1 MVETQ
6 TKNQNIFWFW
16 SKDVDFQK
24 RGDTQ
29 YWLPIFLENE
39 TAVSKLPKLT
49 NLVELKGGATPL
61 GSNYVEHGIPF
72 LRIQNIGENE
82 LVLDEVAFIS
92 KDTHEGLLKRS
103 QLKSGDVLFT
113 ITGRIGSVA
122 VVPDEMKAGNI
133 NQHMVRM
140 RIKDRNKLLPY
151 YLSTY
156 LLTDYAKLQH
166 ERVAYGT
173 TRIALDYPTLYNLKV
188 FVPPLKDQ
196 QKIEQIVKTAFQ
208 FKTEAENE
216 YQQAVDIFLKNI
228 KTHISEWDDLINETQ
243 KAFWLWSDQVDIT
256 NRIDPDYY
264 SGEGIRNK
272 LGKIK
277 PLADLAEIKI
287 GKTPAFDD
295 YLPSGKRRIMKFRAI
310 TGQGIDWENEERGFV
325 KEEFF
330 QKNKKNKLEKND
342 IVLGSAAHQ
351 AHYIGKY
358 LDIVDELPKEF
369 ADGILTV
376 AEVMTIR
383 TSEILNPFV
392 LLLFLR
398 SGVGYELIQ
407 RQIKGQTSHLYPKD
421 VENIGIPEAVI
432 KISKSKI
439 GAEIEGKIQSS
450 LAKARLS
457 KQKLQEAKDF
467 VEIWLKEIV
476 SSGVG

>member
-6 TKNQNIFWFW
+6 TKHNTFWFW
-16 SKDVDFQK
+16 SNAIDFQK
-24 RGDTQ
+24 RGDVA
-29 YWLPIFLENE
+29 YWLPTNIAATARLPHKLSDVAKLSDLRFNPSQNPDNKFFYIDISNINTSDGSYE
-39 TAVSKLPKLT
+39 TTEIRNVYAPSRARKK
-49 NLVELKGGATPL
+49 
-61 GSNYVEHGIPF
+61 
-72 LRIQNIGENE
+72 
-82 LVLDEVAFIS
+82 
-92 KDTHEGLLKRS
+92 LKRFDVIVS
-103 QLKSGDVLFT
+103 TVRPNRNATSLILEDADDLVCSTGFAVLKAIKINPFYLFVFTKTSYFIDQLVRQTSATMYPAVNENDVLNVG
-113 ITGRIGSVA
+113 IL
-122 VVPDEMKAGNI
+122 VPSE
-133 NQHMVRM
+133 
-140 RIKDRNKLLPY
+140 
-151 YLSTY
+151 
-156 LLTDYAKLQH
+156 
-166 ERVAYGT
+166 
-173 TRIALDYPTLYNLKV
+173 
-188 FVPPLKDQ
+188 KDQ
-196 QKIEQIVKTAFQ
+196 QEVEQIVKDTFQ
-208 FKTEAENE
+208 LKQEAEKE
-216 YQQAVDIFLKNI
+216 YQEAIELFLKSI
-228 KTHISEWDDLINETQ
+228 KTYILEWDTLTAETT

-264 SGEGIRNK
+264 SGEGLRNK

-295 YLPSGKRRIMKFRAI
+295 YLSSGKRRIMKFRAI
-310 TGQGIDWENEERGFV
+310 TGRGIDWENKERGFV

-330 QKNKKNKLEKND
+330 HKNKQNKLEKND

-358 LDIVDELPKEF
+358 LDIVDGLPKEF
-369 ADGILTV
+369 TDGVLTV
-376 AEVMTIR
+376 AEAMTIR
-383 TSEILNPFV
+383 PSKMLNPFV

-421 VENIGIPEAVI
+421 VAGIGIPEAVI

-467 VEIWLKEIV
+467 VENLVKRN
-476 SSGVG
+476 GA

>member
-1 MVETQ
+1 MVGTQ
-6 TKNQNIFWFW
+6 TRQNTFWLW
-16 SKDVDFQK
+16 NDDINFQK

-29 YWLPIFLENE
+29 HWLPIFLENE
-39 TAVSKLPKLT
+39 AAVSKFPKLT
-49 NLVELKGGATPL
+49 DLVELKGGATPL
-61 GSNYVEHGIPF
+61 GSNYVEHGVPF

-92 KDTHEGLLKRS
+92 EDTHEGLLKRS

-140 RIKDRNKLLPY
+140 RIKDGGKLLPY
-151 YLSTY
+151 YLSAY
-156 LLTDYAKLQH
+156 LLTNYSKLQH

-173 TRIALDYPTLYNLKV
+173 TRMALDYPTLYNLKV
-188 FVPPLKDQ
+188 FVPSFKDQ
-196 QKIEQIVKTAFQ
+196 QKVEQIIKEAFQ
-208 FKTEAENE
+208 LKTEAENE
-216 YQQAVDIFLKNI
+216 YQQAVDVFLKNI
-228 KTHISEWDDLINETQ
+228 KTHISEWDDLTNETQ

-295 YLPSGKRRIMKFRAI
+295 YLPSGNRRIMKFRAI
-310 TGQGIDWENEERGFV
+310 TGRGIDWENEERGFV

-330 QKNKKNKLEKND
+330 QKNKQNKLVKND

-358 LDIVDELPKEF
+358 IDIIDELPREF

-376 AEVMTIR
+376 AEIMTIR
-383 TSEILNPFV
+383 ASEAINQFV

-421 VENIGIPEAVI
+421 VAGIGIPEAVI

-439 GAEIEGKIQSS
+439 GAEIEDKIKSS

-467 VEIWLKEIV
+467 VENLVKK
-476 SSGVG
+476 SNN